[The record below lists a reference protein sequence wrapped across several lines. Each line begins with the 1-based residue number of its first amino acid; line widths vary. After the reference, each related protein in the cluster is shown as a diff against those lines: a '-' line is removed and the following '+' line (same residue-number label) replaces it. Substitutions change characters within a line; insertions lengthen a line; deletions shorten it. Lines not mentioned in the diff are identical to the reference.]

1 MKSYRTKPPPWY
13 HSTLSTAGQ
22 ALWYALRNKPN
33 EEAILERELIS
44 RDIEV
49 YFLRLHVSPV
59 NSRSRKWVPYFPG
72 YLFVKVDLAAIGIN
86 SLNRVPNANK
96 LVMFGDYIP
105 SVSEALLRRIDA
117 KLAAIAEAGGQSFF
131 AIQPGETV
139 EISHGVFAGYE
150 GIFEERLKGDERV
163 RVLLKM
169 LSDRYVPV
177 EVDAGWVTKREKKR

>member
-1 MKSYRTKPPPWY
+1 MMTTPPPEQTPDTQP
-13 HSTLSTAGQ
+13 SQ
-22 ALWYALRNKPN
+22 ALWYALRSKPN
-33 EEAILERELIS
+33 KEAMLERELIS

-49 YFLRLHVSPV
+49 YFPRLRVNPV
-59 NSRSRKWVPYFPG
+59 NPRSRKWVPYFPG

-86 SLNRVPNANK
+86 YLNRVPNANK

-105 SVSEALLRRIDA
+105 SVSEALLRRIDI

-131 AIQPGETV
+131 DIQPGERV

-177 EVDAGWVTKREKKR
+177 EVDAGWVTKRDKKR

>member
-1 MKSYRTKPPPWY
+1 MITTPPPEQTPD
-13 HSTLSTAGQ
+13 SQPGQ
-22 ALWYALRNKPN
+22 ALWYALRSKPN
-33 EEAILERELIS
+33 KEAMLERELIS

-49 YFLRLHVSPV
+49 YFPRLRVNPV
-59 NSRSRKWVPYFPG
+59 NPRSRKWVPYFPG

-96 LVMFGDYIP
+96 LVMFDDYAP
-105 SVSEALLRRIDA
+105 PVSEVLLGRIDA

-131 AIQPGETV
+131 DIQPGEMV